1 MHFKFKN
8 TVVKQQSSTTALMD
22 RTGVW
27 SGSTVDWSDEA
38 AAQGITIQEYSALKR
53 KHGTSNV
60 NLTRAGMV
68 KAEMVKGTK
77 QVYIIRKLG
86 AMGRGYGER
95 MIKADHAALSS
106 AIKKARQKVQ

>member
-68 KAEMVKGTK
+68 KAE
-77 QVYIIRKLG
+77 
-86 AMGRGYGER
+86 
-95 MIKADHAALSS
+95 KAPTTATAPRLSLRLFRPAL
-106 AIKKARQKVQ
+106 ALNPCIA